1 MSAKAEAR
9 ARRKEELL
17 LLARIERI
25 ELAEHL
31 RELRRLKKP
40 INFAM
45 IGASILRTWRS
56 PAWIS
61 TVAALLASRG
71 TGGGGA
77 SRLLRLLR
85 YAGYAYAA
93 WRTYGLLR
101 HYVAGASGHAPGVA
115 PGAAD

>member
-25 ELAEHL
+25 ELADHV
-31 RELRRLKKP
+31 RELRRLKRP
-40 INFAM
+40 VNFAM
-45 IGASILRTWRS
+45 IGANILRTWRS

-61 TVAALLASRG
+61 TAAALLAARG
-71 TGGGGA
+71 AGGG
-77 SRLLRLLR
+77 RLLRLLR

-93 WRTYGLLR
+93 WRTYGLIR
-101 HYVAGASGHAPGVA
+101 HYVAEASQRRPGVA
-115 PGAAD
+115 P

>member
-1 MSAKAEAR
+1 MFAKAEAR

-25 ELAEHL
+25 ELAEHV

-40 INFAM
+40 VNFAM
-45 IGASILRTWRS
+45 IGANILRTWRS
-56 PAWIS
+56 PAWVS
-61 TVAALLASRG
+61 TATALLAARG
-71 TGGGGA
+71 AGGGRA
-77 SRLLRLLR
+77 MRLLR

-101 HYVAGASGHAPGVA
+101 QYVADASQHPPGVA
-115 PGAAD
+115 P

>member
-40 INFAM
+40 VNFAM

-61 TVAALLASRG
+61 TAAALLASRG
-71 TGGGGA
+71 TGGGRA
-77 SRLLRLLR
+77 SRLLR

-101 HYVAGASGHAPGVA
+101 HYVAGASGHEPGVA